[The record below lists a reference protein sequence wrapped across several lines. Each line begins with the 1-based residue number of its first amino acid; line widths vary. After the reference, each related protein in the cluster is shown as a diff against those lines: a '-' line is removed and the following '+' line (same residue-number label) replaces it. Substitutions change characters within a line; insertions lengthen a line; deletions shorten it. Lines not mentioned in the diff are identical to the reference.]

1 MASERL
7 LKAQE
12 RLNAYY
18 SAESAVLSGQEY
30 RLGTRTLVRA
40 DLAEIRK
47 SISDLEN
54 LVDELKSL
62 ENGTGKRR
70 SYRITPRDI

>member
-1 MASERL
+1 LASERL
-7 LKAQE
+7 IKAQE

-18 SAESAVLSGQEY
+18 AAELAVLSGQEY
-30 RLGTRTLVRA
+30 KLGSRSLVRA

-54 LVDELKSL
+54 FVDELKSVD
-62 ENGTGKRR
+62 NGTGKRR
-70 SYRITPRDI
+70 AFRITPRDL

>member
-7 LKAQE
+7 LNVQE
-12 RLNAYY
+12 RLKAYY
-18 SAESAVLSGQEY
+18 SAELAVLSGQEY
-30 RLGTRTLVRA
+30 SIGSRKLVRA
-40 DLAEIRK
+40 DLSEIRK

-54 LVDELKSL
+54 LVDELKSI

-70 SYRITPRDI
+70 SYRITLRDI